1 MAINLKNKKSKKLL
15 ECRICN
21 SQDILPI
28 LDLGN
33 QPLANSLK
41 KEKTQSESFY
51 SLEICQCKNCS
62 VIQLTETIDAK
73 LLFNEYVWVTGTS
86 IIVKEYSQIFFE
98 RSNSI
103 SAPILLLQGL
113 IFITFFTINWKKL

>member
-41 KEKTQSESFY
+41 KEKTQSETFF
-51 SLEICQCKNCS
+51 SLEICQCKKCS

-73 LLFNEYVWVTGTS
+73 LLF
-86 IIVKEYSQIFFE
+86 KEKVEPFLGENIKFIGQINYKIMIRFY
-98 RSNSI
+98 
-103 SAPILLLQGL
+103 AL
-113 IFITFFTINWKKL
+113 